1 MAERE
6 RASTTYWAPSGSRTA
21 SAALGWMRAADA
33 MKGWPPMSTDSSYTW
48 FSRLMTRALEVLGAA
63 IALAVP
69 SLS

>member
-1 MAERE
+1 
-6 RASTTYWAPSGSRTA
+6 
-21 SAALGWMRAADA
+21 
-33 MKGWPPMSTDSSYTW
+33 MSTDSSYTW